1 MYKDDEAAR
10 DERASTLIAEI
21 SELERKKVE
30 ATKTDAR
37 LEEARRELSS
47 LQAHAP
53 KPEEKPEEKKPGVIA
68 HVLVFAGTAG
78 AAFLGYTLLF

>member
-10 DERASTLIAEI
+10 GERASTLIDEI
-21 SELERKKVE
+21 ADLERKKVE
-30 ATKTDAR
+30 AANTEAR

-53 KPEEKPEEKKPGVIA
+53 TPAPKPEEKRPGVIA

>member
-10 DERASTLIAEI
+10 DERANTLIDEI
-21 SELERKKVE
+21 ADLERKKVE

-37 LEEARRELSS
+37 LEEARRELTS
-47 LQAHAP
+47 LQSHAP
-53 KPEEKPEEKKPGVIA
+53 KPAAKPEKRPGVIA

>member
-1 MYKDDEAAR
+1 MYKNDGVAR
-10 DERASTLIAEI
+10 DERATALIDEI
-21 SELERKKVE
+21 AELERKKVE
-30 ATKTDAR
+30 AAKTESR

-53 KPEEKPEEKKPGVIA
+53 TAKPDEKRPGVIA

>member
-10 DERASTLIAEI
+10 GERASALIDEI
-21 SELERKKVE
+21 AELERKKVE
-30 ATKTDAR
+30 AANTEAR
-37 LEEARRELSS
+37 LEAARRELSS

-53 KPEEKPEEKKPGVIA
+53 APEPAKEEKRPGVIA

>member
-10 DERASTLIAEI
+10 GERASALIDEI

-30 ATKTDAR
+30 AANTEAR

-47 LQAHAP
+47 LQAHSP
-53 KPEEKPEEKKPGVIA
+53 KPEVKPEDKRPGVIA

>member
-10 DERASTLIAEI
+10 GERASALIDEI

-30 ATKTDAR
+30 AANTEAR

-53 KPEEKPEEKKPGVIA
+53 TPEEPPEKRPGVIA
-68 HVLVFAGTAG
+68 HALVFAGTAG

>member
-1 MYKDDEAAR
+1 MYKNDEAAR
-10 DERASTLIAEI
+10 GERASALIDEI

-30 ATKTDAR
+30 AANTESR

-53 KPEEKPEEKKPGVIA
+53 KPSEKRPGVIA
-68 HVLVFAGTAG
+68 HALVFAGTAG
-78 AAFLGYTLLF
+78 AAFLGYSLLF